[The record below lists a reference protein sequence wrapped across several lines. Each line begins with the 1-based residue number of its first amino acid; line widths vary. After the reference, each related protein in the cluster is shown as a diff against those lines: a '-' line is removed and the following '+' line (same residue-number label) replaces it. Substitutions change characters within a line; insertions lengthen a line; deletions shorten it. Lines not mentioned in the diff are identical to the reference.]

1 MLSVFV
7 SFLGRIVL
15 EGVLDVLGER
25 ELVRVQAWD
34 NTSGVQVD
42 VEAGYDLLHVQL
54 LDCFTLRESVTGLA
68 PVDSLVQYFLEQ
80 WLHAWRGFHVLC
92 KRVQVKGPV
101 PVHHSPSLEVVELL
115 ELGVDMD
122 VRLGLVSYVRVLSA
136 PMVETQGGILDAAH
150 SLFPHVKQA
159 VHYAS
164 RFRYLQGLGLDV
176 KVSHR
181 AMLGKGFSLR
191 ASRLLGNR
199 LVWRHS
205 EATLYT
211 T

>member
-1 MLSVFV
+1 M
-7 SFLGRIVL
+7 
-15 EGVLDVLGER
+15 
-25 ELVRVQAWD
+25 
-34 NTSGVQVD
+34 
-42 VEAGYDLLHVQL
+42 
-54 LDCFTLRESVTGLA
+54 
-68 PVDSLVQYFLEQ
+68 
-80 WLHAWRGFHVLC
+80 
-92 KRVQVKGPV
+92 
-101 PVHHSPSLEVVELL
+101 HHSPSLEVVELL
-115 ELGVDMD
+115 KLGVDMD
-122 VRLGLVSYVRVLSA
+122 VRLGLVGCVRVLRA
-136 PMVETQGGILDAAH
+136 PLVETQGGFLDAAH

-176 KVSHR
+176 EVSHR